1 MKYCSKCKQ
10 IKPVTDFYKNGCKKD
25 GFSDYCK
32 VCANE
37 QDLKRYNSRKRIH
50 PTYSNCPHCG
60 SSKIR
65 YRSRTKDSI
74 CDECKIV
81 VSKKKAGVL
90 Y

>member
-1 MKYCSKCKQ
+1 M
-10 IKPVTDFYKNGCKKD
+10 VVKKD
-25 GFSDYCK
+25 GFADYCK

-37 QDLKRYNSRKRIH
+37 QDLKDIIVEKEFI

-65 YRSRTKDSI
+65 YRSRTKDNI